1 MPVVIEFEGVGVR
14 RGSKQILQG
23 VNWRVLG
30 DERWV
35 ILGRNG
41 AGKTTMLQI
50 AAGLMHPSSGRATLL
65 GEQLGRV
72 DVFELRPRIGL
83 CSAALSARIPDYEKA
98 RDVILTAAY
107 AVTGRWREE
116 YDEIDVQRANDLL
129 NLFSIA
135 HLGDRV
141 YGTLSEGERKRVQ
154 IARALMSDP
163 ELLLLDEPSAGL
175 DLGAREELLAAL
187 TEIARDDRS
196 PAMVLVTHH
205 VEEIPEGFTHALLI
219 RDGVVSAAGPID
231 EVLTSPRL
239 SEAFGLPLEVERH
252 GHRFS
257 AHAAH

>member
-1 MPVVIEFEGVGVR
+1 MTSVIEFDNVSVN
-14 RGSKQILQG
+14 RGSKQILDS
-23 VNWRVLG
+23 VNWRAQA

-35 ILGRNG
+35 LLGRNG
-41 AGKTTMLQI
+41 AGKTTLLQI
-50 AAGLMHPSSGRATLL
+50 AGGLMFPSRGTARIL

-116 YDEIDVQRANDLL
+116 YDEVDIARAQDLM
-129 NLFSIA
+129 NLFEID
-135 HLGDRV
+135 HLADRV

-154 IARALMSDP
+154 ISRALMADP

-187 TEIARDDRS
+187 TEIARDPKS
-196 PAMVLVTHH
+196 PAIVLVTHH
-205 VEEIPEGFTHALLI
+205 VEEIPEGFTHGLLI
-219 RDGVVSAAGPID
+219 KDGHVSATGRLD
-231 EVLTSPRL
+231 DVMTSENL
-239 SEAFGLPLEVERH
+239 SEAFGLQLEISRH
-252 GHRFS
+252 GQRFS
-257 AHAAH
+257 AHATQ